1 MTIEKTSTVYPTN
14 KHNRPQPPTR
24 LALHGFDRQV
34 LPIQIHNN
42 RFFRQPSIPFTDVV
56 HQLKA
61 SLAEALELYPPV
73 AGSVQYNERGEA
85 YIALGKEGIVGT
97 PFLVDLKDTAYTEDD
112 KDLSPRLD
120 AILPPGSST
129 LAVKVTQFSC
139 GTICVASSF
148 HHQVADL
155 RGFLDFLEIWA
166 QVNRNEPIDFNRI
179 PDDWTR
185 TPGRFFSEFM
195 KELEGQP
202 IPVPAPFELRDPPSL
217 VPAPSLMAP
226 SVVTNWKLS
235 KTSMEQMKREFS
247 PSPSA
252 DSTSWISSGDALTAL
267 ISGAVT
273 RAREGANIARLEGR
287 SSTESGVESIVMPA
301 DGRLRAPKGDMA
313 GGHYL
318 GNFNNLWTL
327 AFPRADLLTPTPE
340 AAGRIALA
348 IRSALNIQL
357 SPESIAKRI
366 AFLEDPSR
374 NSHPGQFGWT
384 SDIILTNW
392 CRFDLKGP
400 KLDFGWD
407 QCPAFAGTPG
417 GLTAFSPACCLIF
430 EDKATR
436 EVFVM
441 LTIEHE
447 GKAGLVSDPLMTKYA
462 TLI

>member
-1 MTIEKTSTVYPTN
+1 MTIEKTSTIYPTN

-24 LALHGFDRQV
+24 IPLGGFDRKL
-34 LPIQIHNN
+34 LPIQIQNH
-42 RFFRQPSIPFTDVV
+42 RFFRRPSIPFTDVV

-73 AGSVQYNERGEA
+73 AGSVQYNERGEV
-85 YIALGKEGIVGT
+85 YIALDKEGIVGT
-97 PFLVDLKDTAYTEDD
+97 PFLVDLKDTAYTEDGE
-112 KDLSPRLD
+112 DLSPRLE

-155 RGFLDFLEIWA
+155 RGFLDFLELWA
-166 QVNRNEPIDFNRI
+166 QVNRNEPIDFNNI

-185 TPGRFFSEFM
+185 NPGRFFSEII

-202 IPVPAPFELRDPPSL
+202 IPVPAPFELRDPPSFL
-217 VPAPSLMAP
+217 PAPSLMAP

-235 KTSMEQMKREFS
+235 KASMEQMKREFS
-247 PSPSA
+247 PSPAA
-252 DSTSWISSGDALTAL
+252 DSTWISSGDALTAL

-273 RAREGANIARLEGR
+273 RAREGGLVARLEGR
-287 SSTESGVESIVMPA
+287 SSVESEVESIVMAA
-301 DGRLRAPKGDMA
+301 DGRFRAPKGDMA

-318 GNFNNLWTL
+318 GNFNNLWSL
-327 AFPRADLLTPTPE
+327 AVSRADLLTPTSE

-348 IRSALNIQL
+348 IRSALDVQL
-357 SPESIAKRI
+357 TPESIAKRI
-366 AFLEDPSR
+366 LFLEDPSR
-374 NSHPGQFGWT
+374 NAHPGQFGWT

-407 QCPAFAGTPG
+407 KCPPFAGTSG
-417 GLTAFSPACCLIF
+417 GLTAFSPAFSLIY
-430 EDKATR
+430 EDKATGD
-436 EVFVM
+436 VFVL
-441 LTIEHE
+441 LTVEHE
-447 GKAGLVSDPLMTKYA
+447 GEAGLVSDPLMTKYA